1 MKLFYASASPF
12 ARQVLVLAYETGQ
25 ADRIGLETCATTPVN
40 RNPNVVAVNPSGRI
54 PVLILDDGT
63 SLFDSRVIC
72 QYLDHHHTGPK
83 MYPVDDVARWETL
96 RREALAQGL
105 LDAAVLARY
114 EMILRPK
121 DKFWPEWLSGQIDKI
136 NSSLNEME
144 KDAASL
150 SGVDAGLIAYACA
163 LGYLDFRFADHDW
176 RAARPKLSAWFAAFR
191 ERSSMTLTAPSA

>member
-12 ARQVLVLAYETGQ
+12 ARQVLALAYETGQ
-25 ADRIGLETCATTPVN
+25 ADRIELETCPTTPVN
-40 RNPNVVAVNPSGRI
+40 RNPDVVAVNPIGKI

-72 QYLDHHHTGPK
+72 QYLDHRHTGPK
-83 MYPVDDVARWETL
+83 MYPVDGVARWETL

-114 EMILRPK
+114 EMVLRPK
-121 DKFWPEWLSGQIDKI
+121 DKFWPEWLSGQMDKV

-163 LGYLDFRFADHDW
+163 LGYLDFRFADHNW
-176 RAARPKLSAWFAAFR
+176 RAARPKLNAWFAAFR
-191 ERSSMTLTAPSA
+191 ERPSLILTMPTA